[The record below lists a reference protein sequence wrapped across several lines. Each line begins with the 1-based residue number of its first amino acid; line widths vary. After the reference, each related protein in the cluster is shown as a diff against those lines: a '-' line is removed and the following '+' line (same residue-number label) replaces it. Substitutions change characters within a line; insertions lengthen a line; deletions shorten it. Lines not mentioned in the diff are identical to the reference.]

1 MIFKKLTLQNV
12 RSCED
17 LTIEFPR
24 GSILLSGDIGSGK
37 TSILLGLQFALFG
50 LQPGQ
55 KGASILRQG
64 AENAYVCLEVE
75 IDGKVVTLERTIK
88 RSKNGSITQ
97 DSNIITI
104 GTSREELSTLEMKD
118 RVIKILQYPKQFVKK
133 SNLLYKFTVYTPQDE
148 MKDIIQERA
157 EIRLDTLRHI
167 FGIDRYKRIK
177 DNATILLQKI
187 KESIKIKEVLVSEL
201 NLLKE
206 KFVLENEN
214 KITLAREVNNL
225 NIEYQNLLLRKNGV
239 EENLSTSQK
248 LIDDKK
254 EFIMSLS
261 KLEVELLGKRD
272 LESRMKRD
280 MVLMQ
285 KQIHENIDFSSD
297 RLLGVGELLT
307 KHKKILEE
315 KNDEFVLLSTR
326 ISVLNSKKEA
336 PLNLK
341 EKIISLENC
350 PTCLQAVGD
359 EHKDRLSKKTMFEIE
374 DIDREL
380 DQKLIQRTSMLQEIE
395 REKKLVREYDS
406 DKATLQQNKI
416 KYEHQV
422 MIKTKL
428 KSDAFV
434 LDRTTNEIKSLQS
447 HKQELEI
454 KIETFSRS
462 QEVFDKAKGE
472 FQTVNEVVRTKEILS
487 ATKNKEL
494 ELLKIKLEEL
504 SGEIAN
510 KEKIR
515 DYLNNLRGL
524 QDWIQEKFIA
534 MINLTEKNVMVKLKV
549 EFSKIFSEWFSM
561 LVNDSLSV
569 RLDEDFTPIITNQGY
584 EISYDF
590 LSGGERTAIALAY
603 RLSLN
608 QVLNSMLSQIKT
620 KDVIILDEPT
630 DGFSAEQID
639 KMRDIFNQ
647 LKAEQII
654 LVSHEE
660 KIDGFVDHVI
670 KVKKDGVSKIESI

>member
-261 KLEVELLGKRD
+261 KLEVELLG
-272 LESRMKRD
+272 
-280 MVLMQ
+280 
-285 KQIHENIDFSSD
+285 
-297 RLLGVGELLT
+297 
-307 KHKKILEE
+307 
-315 KNDEFVLLSTR
+315 
-326 ISVLNSKKEA
+326 
-336 PLNLK
+336 
-341 EKIISLENC
+341 
-350 PTCLQAVGD
+350 
-359 EHKDRLSKKTMFEIE
+359 
-374 DIDREL
+374 
-380 DQKLIQRTSMLQEIE
+380 
-395 REKKLVREYDS
+395 
-406 DKATLQQNKI
+406 
-416 KYEHQV
+416 
-422 MIKTKL
+422 
-428 KSDAFV
+428 
-434 LDRTTNEIKSLQS
+434 
-447 HKQELEI
+447 
-454 KIETFSRS
+454 
-462 QEVFDKAKGE
+462 
-472 FQTVNEVVRTKEILS
+472 
-487 ATKNKEL
+487 
-494 ELLKIKLEEL
+494 
-504 SGEIAN
+504 
-510 KEKIR
+510 
-515 DYLNNLRGL
+515 
-524 QDWIQEKFIA
+524 
-534 MINLTEKNVMVKLKV
+534 
-549 EFSKIFSEWFSM
+549 
-561 LVNDSLSV
+561 
-569 RLDEDFTPIITNQGY
+569 
-584 EISYDF
+584 
-590 LSGGERTAIALAY
+590 
-603 RLSLN
+603 
-608 QVLNSMLSQIKT
+608 
-620 KDVIILDEPT
+620 
-630 DGFSAEQID
+630 
-639 KMRDIFNQ
+639 
-647 LKAEQII
+647 
-654 LVSHEE
+654 
-660 KIDGFVDHVI
+660 
-670 KVKKDGVSKIESI
+670 